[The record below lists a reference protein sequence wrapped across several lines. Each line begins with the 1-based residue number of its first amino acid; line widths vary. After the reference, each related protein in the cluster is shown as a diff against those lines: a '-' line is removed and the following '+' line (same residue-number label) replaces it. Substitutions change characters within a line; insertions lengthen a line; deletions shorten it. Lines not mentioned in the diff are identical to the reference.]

1 MTQPLVNAPAAD
13 SQLVSTQADNARFKL
28 ALEQWLLLHAD
39 DPTGVSFVEF
49 AGHSCVVKRYRAK
62 WFSPLIAGLKFAKVV
77 VLSWL
82 CWLLMGER
90 PLPQRLLKNNL
101 QDEAQRLVRLKDAG
115 SSVPKVWYHAPEIL
129 VLEYVGQDMPY
140 LIRMATPE
148 GRLGL
153 MSRAAQEL
161 ANFHRAG
168 FVHGGAQLR
177 NLMVSDDGTATRID
191 FEENI
196 GEALSLPLAQAYDV
210 FVGEVTV
217 ASAVVT
223 VITWYALMG
232 RYKSATTATL
242 PLAATKT
249 SFSHNIG
256 TTLIRQ
262 PIFSCVNTTTD
273 NGYTAGMIVHPLG
286 INTQTCEPSFIV
298 DRNTVAAQSG
308 ASGASG
314 WYLNSTT
321 AGANFV
327 LTAASWSY
335 YMTAER
341 TF

>member
-1 MTQPLVNAPAAD
+1 MTQPLVNSHTTDA
-13 SQLVSTQADNARFKL
+13 QVVSTHADDARFKL

-90 PLPQRLLKNNL
+90 PSPQRLLKNNL

-177 NLMVSDDGTATRID
+177 NLMVSDDGIATRID

-210 FVGEVTV
+210 FQMVSSMAGLRGHEF
-217 ASAVVT
+217 S
-223 VITWYALMG
+223 LNE
-232 RYKSATTATL
+232 RQTL
-242 PLAATKT
+242 CHQLLAA
-249 SFSHNIG
+249 
-256 TTLIRQ
+256 
-262 PIFSCVNTTTD
+262 
-273 NGYTAGMIVHPLG
+273 
-286 INTQTCEPSFIV
+286 
-298 DRNTVAAQSG
+298 
-308 ASGASG
+308 
-314 WYLNSTT
+314 YL
-321 AGANFV
+321 GANPDPMV
-327 LTAASWSY
+327 RAQLTSIEKKFAAIKKYLGWCLKSIPGRDIQGFLYVTNTLRLSLRD
-335 YMTAER
+335 E
-341 TF
+341 

>member
-210 FVGEVTV
+210 FQMVSSMAGLRGHEF
-217 ASAVVT
+217 S
-223 VITWYALMG
+223 LNE
-232 RYKSATTATL
+232 RQTL
-242 PLAATKT
+242 CHQLLAA
-249 SFSHNIG
+249 
-256 TTLIRQ
+256 
-262 PIFSCVNTTTD
+262 
-273 NGYTAGMIVHPLG
+273 
-286 INTQTCEPSFIV
+286 
-298 DRNTVAAQSG
+298 
-308 ASGASG
+308 
-314 WYLNSTT
+314 YL
-321 AGANFV
+321 GANPDPLV
-327 LTAASWSY
+327 
-335 YMTAER
+335 R
-341 TF
+341 TQLISIEKKFAVIKKYLGWCLKSIPGRDIQGFLYVTNTLRLSLRDE

>member
-148 GRLGL
+148 GRLEL

-210 FVGEVTV
+210 FQMISSMAGLRGHEF
-217 ASAVVT
+217 S
-223 VITWYALMG
+223 LNE
-232 RYKSATTATL
+232 RQTL
-242 PLAATKT
+242 CHQLLAA
-249 SFSHNIG
+249 
-256 TTLIRQ
+256 
-262 PIFSCVNTTTD
+262 
-273 NGYTAGMIVHPLG
+273 
-286 INTQTCEPSFIV
+286 
-298 DRNTVAAQSG
+298 
-308 ASGASG
+308 
-314 WYLNSTT
+314 YL
-321 AGANFV
+321 GANPDPLVRAQLISIEKKFAV
-327 LTAASWSY
+327 IKKYLGWCLKSIPGRDIQGFLYVANTLRLSLRD
-335 YMTAER
+335 E
-341 TF
+341 

>member
-1 MTQPLVNAPAAD
+1 MTQPLVNAPAADSKIVTQPLVNAPAAD

-210 FVGEVTV
+210 FQMVSSMAGLRGHEF
-217 ASAVVT
+217 S
-223 VITWYALMG
+223 LNE
-232 RYKSATTATL
+232 RQTL
-242 PLAATKT
+242 CHQLLAA
-249 SFSHNIG
+249 
-256 TTLIRQ
+256 
-262 PIFSCVNTTTD
+262 
-273 NGYTAGMIVHPLG
+273 
-286 INTQTCEPSFIV
+286 
-298 DRNTVAAQSG
+298 
-308 ASGASG
+308 
-314 WYLNSTT
+314 YL
-321 AGANFV
+321 GANPDPLVRAQLISIEKKFAV
-327 LTAASWSY
+327 IKKYLGWCLKSIPGRDIQGFLYVTNTLRLSLRD
-335 YMTAER
+335 E
-341 TF
+341 

>member
-210 FVGEVTV
+210 FQMISSMAGLRGHEF
-217 ASAVVT
+217 S
-223 VITWYALMG
+223 LNE
-232 RYKSATTATL
+232 RQTL
-242 PLAATKT
+242 CHQLLAA
-249 SFSHNIG
+249 
-256 TTLIRQ
+256 
-262 PIFSCVNTTTD
+262 
-273 NGYTAGMIVHPLG
+273 
-286 INTQTCEPSFIV
+286 
-298 DRNTVAAQSG
+298 
-308 ASGASG
+308 
-314 WYLNSTT
+314 YL
-321 AGANFV
+321 GANPDPLVRAQLISIEKKFAV
-327 LTAASWSY
+327 IKKYLGWCLKSIPGRDIQGFLYVANTLRLSLRD
-335 YMTAER
+335 E
-341 TF
+341 

>member
-1 MTQPLVNAPAAD
+1 MTQPLVNSPAADSKIVTQPLVNAPATDA
-13 SQLVSTQADNARFKL
+13 QVVSTHADDARFKL

-90 PLPQRLLKNNL
+90 PSPQRLLKNNL

-177 NLMVSDDGTATRID
+177 NLMVSDDGIATRID

-210 FVGEVTV
+210 LQMMSSMAGLRGHEFSLNE
-217 ASAVVT
+217 
-223 VITWYALMG
+223 
-232 RYKSATTATL
+232 RQTL
-242 PLAATKT
+242 CHQLLAA
-249 SFSHNIG
+249 
-256 TTLIRQ
+256 
-262 PIFSCVNTTTD
+262 
-273 NGYTAGMIVHPLG
+273 
-286 INTQTCEPSFIV
+286 
-298 DRNTVAAQSG
+298 
-308 ASGASG
+308 
-314 WYLNSTT
+314 YL
-321 AGANFV
+321 GANPDPLV
-327 LTAASWSY
+327 RAQLTSIEKKFAAIKKYLGWCLKSIPGRDIQGFLYVTNTLRLSLRD
-335 YMTAER
+335 E
-341 TF
+341 

>member
-13 SQLVSTQADNARFKL
+13 SQLLSTQADNARFKL

-39 DPTGVSFVEF
+39 HPTGVSFVEF

-161 ANFHRAG
+161 AKFHRAG

-210 FVGEVTV
+210 FQMISSMAGLRGHEF
-217 ASAVVT
+217 S
-223 VITWYALMG
+223 LNE
-232 RYKSATTATL
+232 RQTL
-242 PLAATKT
+242 CHQLLAA
-249 SFSHNIG
+249 
-256 TTLIRQ
+256 
-262 PIFSCVNTTTD
+262 
-273 NGYTAGMIVHPLG
+273 
-286 INTQTCEPSFIV
+286 
-298 DRNTVAAQSG
+298 
-308 ASGASG
+308 
-314 WYLNSTT
+314 YL
-321 AGANFV
+321 GANPDPLVRAQLISIGKKFAV
-327 LTAASWSY
+327 IKKYLGWCLKSIPGRDIQGFLYVTNTLRLSLRD
-335 YMTAER
+335 E
-341 TF
+341 

>member
-1 MTQPLVNAPAAD
+1 VTQPLVNAPATDA
-13 SQLVSTQADNARFKL
+13 QVVSTHADDARFKL

-90 PLPQRLLKNNL
+90 PSPQRLLKNNL

-177 NLMVSDDGTATRID
+177 NLMVSDDGIATRID

-210 FVGEVTV
+210 LQMMSSMAGLRGHEFSLNE
-217 ASAVVT
+217 
-223 VITWYALMG
+223 
-232 RYKSATTATL
+232 RQTL
-242 PLAATKT
+242 CHQLLAA
-249 SFSHNIG
+249 
-256 TTLIRQ
+256 
-262 PIFSCVNTTTD
+262 
-273 NGYTAGMIVHPLG
+273 
-286 INTQTCEPSFIV
+286 
-298 DRNTVAAQSG
+298 
-308 ASGASG
+308 
-314 WYLNSTT
+314 YL
-321 AGANFV
+321 GANPDPLV
-327 LTAASWSY
+327 RAQLTSIEKKFAAIKKYLGWCLKSIPGRDIQGFLYVTNTLRLSLRD
-335 YMTAER
+335 E
-341 TF
+341 

>member
-1 MTQPLVNAPAAD
+1 V
-13 SQLVSTQADNARFKL
+13 VSTHADDARFKL

-90 PLPQRLLKNNL
+90 PSPQRLLKNNL

-115 SSVPKVWYHAPEIL
+115 SSVPKVWYHAPEVL

-161 ANFHRAG
+161 ANFHRVG

-210 FVGEVTV
+210 FQMVSSMAGLRGHEFG
-217 ASAVVT
+217 
-223 VITWYALMG
+223 LNE
-232 RYKSATTATL
+232 RQTL
-242 PLAATKT
+242 CHQLLA
-249 SFSHNIG
+249 
-256 TTLIRQ
+256 
-262 PIFSCVNTTTD
+262 
-273 NGYTAGMIVHPLG
+273 GYL
-286 INTQTCEPSFIV
+286 
-298 DRNTVAAQSG
+298 
-308 ASGASG
+308 
-314 WYLNSTT
+314 
-321 AGANFV
+321 GANPDPMVRAQLISIEKHFAV
-327 LTAASWSY
+327 IKKYLGWCLKLIPGRDIQGFLYVANTLRLSLRD
-335 YMTAER
+335 E
-341 TF
+341 

>member
-1 MTQPLVNAPAAD
+1 VTQPLVNSHATDAQVLSAHAD
-13 SQLVSTQADNARFKL
+13 DARFKL

-39 DPTGVSFVEF
+39 DSTGVSFVEF

-90 PLPQRLLKNNL
+90 PSPQRLLKNNL

-115 SSVPKVWYHAPEIL
+115 SSVPKVWYHAPEVL

-210 FVGEVTV
+210 FQMVSSMAGLRGHEF
-217 ASAVVT
+217 S
-223 VITWYALMG
+223 LNE
-232 RYKSATTATL
+232 RQTL
-242 PLAATKT
+242 CHQLLA
-249 SFSHNIG
+249 
-256 TTLIRQ
+256 
-262 PIFSCVNTTTD
+262 
-273 NGYTAGMIVHPLG
+273 GYL
-286 INTQTCEPSFIV
+286 
-298 DRNTVAAQSG
+298 
-308 ASGASG
+308 
-314 WYLNSTT
+314 
-321 AGANFV
+321 GANPDPLVRAQLISIEKKFAV
-327 LTAASWSY
+327 IKKYLGWCLKSIPGRDIQGFLYVTNTLRLSLRD
-335 YMTAER
+335 E
-341 TF
+341 

>member
-13 SQLVSTQADNARFKL
+13 SKIVTQPLVNSHATDAQVVSTHADDARFKL

-90 PLPQRLLKNNL
+90 PSPQHLLKNNL

-210 FVGEVTV
+210 FQMVSSMAGLRGHEF
-217 ASAVVT
+217 S
-223 VITWYALMG
+223 LNE
-232 RYKSATTATL
+232 RQTL
-242 PLAATKT
+242 CHQLLAA
-249 SFSHNIG
+249 
-256 TTLIRQ
+256 
-262 PIFSCVNTTTD
+262 
-273 NGYTAGMIVHPLG
+273 
-286 INTQTCEPSFIV
+286 
-298 DRNTVAAQSG
+298 
-308 ASGASG
+308 
-314 WYLNSTT
+314 YL
-321 AGANFV
+321 GANPDPLV
-327 LTAASWSY
+327 RAQLTSIEKKFAAIKKYLGWCLKSIPGRDIQGFLYVTNTLRLSLRD
-335 YMTAER
+335 E
-341 TF
+341 

>member
-13 SQLVSTQADNARFKL
+13 SQLLSTQADNARFKL

-210 FVGEVTV
+210 FQMISSMAGLRGHEF
-217 ASAVVT
+217 S
-223 VITWYALMG
+223 LNE
-232 RYKSATTATL
+232 RQTL
-242 PLAATKT
+242 CHQLLAA
-249 SFSHNIG
+249 
-256 TTLIRQ
+256 
-262 PIFSCVNTTTD
+262 
-273 NGYTAGMIVHPLG
+273 
-286 INTQTCEPSFIV
+286 
-298 DRNTVAAQSG
+298 
-308 ASGASG
+308 
-314 WYLNSTT
+314 YL
-321 AGANFV
+321 GANPDPLV
-327 LTAASWSY
+327 
-335 YMTAER
+335 R
-341 TF
+341 TQLISIEKKFAVIKKYLGWCLKSIPGRDIQGFLYVANTLRLSLRDE

>member
-13 SQLVSTQADNARFKL
+13 SKIVTQPLANSHATDAQVVSTHADDARFKL

-90 PLPQRLLKNNL
+90 PSPQRLLKNNL

-210 FVGEVTV
+210 FQMVSSMAGLRGHEF
-217 ASAVVT
+217 S
-223 VITWYALMG
+223 LNE
-232 RYKSATTATL
+232 RQTL
-242 PLAATKT
+242 CHQLLAA
-249 SFSHNIG
+249 
-256 TTLIRQ
+256 
-262 PIFSCVNTTTD
+262 
-273 NGYTAGMIVHPLG
+273 
-286 INTQTCEPSFIV
+286 
-298 DRNTVAAQSG
+298 
-308 ASGASG
+308 
-314 WYLNSTT
+314 YL
-321 AGANFV
+321 GANPDPLVRAQLISIEKKFAV
-327 LTAASWSY
+327 IKKYLGWCLKSIPGRDIQGFL
-335 YMTAER
+335 YMTNTLRLSLRDE
-341 TF
+341 

>member
-1 MTQPLVNAPAAD
+1 MTQPLVNAPAADSKIVTQPLVNAPAAD

-148 GRLGL
+148 GRLEL

-210 FVGEVTV
+210 FQMISSMAGLRGHEF
-217 ASAVVT
+217 S
-223 VITWYALMG
+223 LNE
-232 RYKSATTATL
+232 RQTL
-242 PLAATKT
+242 CHQLLAA
-249 SFSHNIG
+249 
-256 TTLIRQ
+256 
-262 PIFSCVNTTTD
+262 
-273 NGYTAGMIVHPLG
+273 
-286 INTQTCEPSFIV
+286 
-298 DRNTVAAQSG
+298 
-308 ASGASG
+308 
-314 WYLNSTT
+314 YL
-321 AGANFV
+321 GANPDPLVRAQLISIEKKFAV
-327 LTAASWSY
+327 IKKYLGWCLKSIPGRDIQGFLYVTNTLRLSLRD
-335 YMTAER
+335 E
-341 TF
+341 

>member
-1 MTQPLVNAPAAD
+1 MTQPLVNAPAADSKIVTQPLVNAPAAD

-210 FVGEVTV
+210 FQMVSSMAGLRGHEF
-217 ASAVVT
+217 SFNE
-223 VITWYALMG
+223 
-232 RYKSATTATL
+232 RQTL
-242 PLAATKT
+242 CHQLLAA
-249 SFSHNIG
+249 
-256 TTLIRQ
+256 
-262 PIFSCVNTTTD
+262 
-273 NGYTAGMIVHPLG
+273 
-286 INTQTCEPSFIV
+286 
-298 DRNTVAAQSG
+298 
-308 ASGASG
+308 
-314 WYLNSTT
+314 YL
-321 AGANFV
+321 GANPDPLVRAQLISIEKKFAV
-327 LTAASWSY
+327 IKKYLGWCLKSIPGRDIQGFLYVTNTLRLSLRD
-335 YMTAER
+335 E
-341 TF
+341 

>member
-101 QDEAQRLVRLKDAG
+101 QDEAQRLARLKDAG

-210 FVGEVTV
+210 FQMVSSMAGLRGHEF
-217 ASAVVT
+217 S
-223 VITWYALMG
+223 LNE
-232 RYKSATTATL
+232 RQTL
-242 PLAATKT
+242 CHQLLAA
-249 SFSHNIG
+249 
-256 TTLIRQ
+256 
-262 PIFSCVNTTTD
+262 
-273 NGYTAGMIVHPLG
+273 
-286 INTQTCEPSFIV
+286 
-298 DRNTVAAQSG
+298 
-308 ASGASG
+308 
-314 WYLNSTT
+314 YL
-321 AGANFV
+321 GANPDPLVRAQLISIEKKFAV
-327 LTAASWSY
+327 IKKYLGWCLKSIPGRDIQGFLYVTNTLRLSLRD
-335 YMTAER
+335 E
-341 TF
+341 

>member
-115 SSVPKVWYHAPEIL
+115 SSVPKVWHHAPEIL

-210 FVGEVTV
+210 FQMVSSMAGLRGHEF
-217 ASAVVT
+217 S
-223 VITWYALMG
+223 LNE
-232 RYKSATTATL
+232 RQTL
-242 PLAATKT
+242 CHQLLAA
-249 SFSHNIG
+249 
-256 TTLIRQ
+256 
-262 PIFSCVNTTTD
+262 
-273 NGYTAGMIVHPLG
+273 
-286 INTQTCEPSFIV
+286 
-298 DRNTVAAQSG
+298 
-308 ASGASG
+308 
-314 WYLNSTT
+314 YL
-321 AGANFV
+321 GANPDPLVRAQLISIEKKFAV
-327 LTAASWSY
+327 IKKYLGWCLKSIPGRDIQGFLYVTNTLRLSLRD
-335 YMTAER
+335 E
-341 TF
+341 

>member
-101 QDEAQRLVRLKDAG
+101 QNEAQRLVRLKDAG

-210 FVGEVTV
+210 FQMVSSMAGLRGHEF
-217 ASAVVT
+217 S
-223 VITWYALMG
+223 LNE
-232 RYKSATTATL
+232 RQTL
-242 PLAATKT
+242 CHQLLAA
-249 SFSHNIG
+249 
-256 TTLIRQ
+256 
-262 PIFSCVNTTTD
+262 
-273 NGYTAGMIVHPLG
+273 
-286 INTQTCEPSFIV
+286 
-298 DRNTVAAQSG
+298 
-308 ASGASG
+308 
-314 WYLNSTT
+314 YL
-321 AGANFV
+321 GANPDPLVRAQLISIEKKFAV
-327 LTAASWSY
+327 IKKYLGWCLKSIPGRDIQGFLYVTNTLRLSLRD
-335 YMTAER
+335 E
-341 TF
+341 

>member
-1 MTQPLVNAPAAD
+1 
-13 SQLVSTQADNARFKL
+13 VSTQADNARFKL
-28 ALEQWLLLHAD
+28 ALEPWLLLHAD

-90 PLPQRLLKNNL
+90 PSPQRLLKNNL

-115 SSVPKVWYHAPEIL
+115 SSVPKVWYHAPEVL

-210 FVGEVTV
+210 FQMVSSMAGLRGHEF
-217 ASAVVT
+217 S
-223 VITWYALMG
+223 LNE
-232 RYKSATTATL
+232 RQTL
-242 PLAATKT
+242 CHQLLA
-249 SFSHNIG
+249 
-256 TTLIRQ
+256 
-262 PIFSCVNTTTD
+262 
-273 NGYTAGMIVHPLG
+273 GYL
-286 INTQTCEPSFIV
+286 
-298 DRNTVAAQSG
+298 
-308 ASGASG
+308 
-314 WYLNSTT
+314 
-321 AGANFV
+321 GANPDPLVRAQLISIEKKF
-327 LTAASWSY
+327 AAIKKYLGWCLKSIPGRDIQGFLYVTNTLRLSLRD
-335 YMTAER
+335 E
-341 TF
+341 

>member
-1 MTQPLVNAPAAD
+1 VTQPLVNAPAADSKIVTQPLVNAPAAD

-210 FVGEVTV
+210 FQMVSSMAGLRGHEF
-217 ASAVVT
+217 S
-223 VITWYALMG
+223 LNE
-232 RYKSATTATL
+232 RQTL
-242 PLAATKT
+242 CHQLLAA
-249 SFSHNIG
+249 
-256 TTLIRQ
+256 
-262 PIFSCVNTTTD
+262 
-273 NGYTAGMIVHPLG
+273 
-286 INTQTCEPSFIV
+286 
-298 DRNTVAAQSG
+298 
-308 ASGASG
+308 
-314 WYLNSTT
+314 YL
-321 AGANFV
+321 GANPDPLVRAQLISIEKKFAV
-327 LTAASWSY
+327 IKKYLGWCLKSIPGRDIQGFLYVTNTLRLSLRD
-335 YMTAER
+335 E
-341 TF
+341 

>member
-210 FVGEVTV
+210 FQMISSMAGLRGHEF
-217 ASAVVT
+217 S
-223 VITWYALMG
+223 LNE
-232 RYKSATTATL
+232 RQTL
-242 PLAATKT
+242 CHQLLAA
-249 SFSHNIG
+249 
-256 TTLIRQ
+256 
-262 PIFSCVNTTTD
+262 
-273 NGYTAGMIVHPLG
+273 
-286 INTQTCEPSFIV
+286 
-298 DRNTVAAQSG
+298 
-308 ASGASG
+308 
-314 WYLNSTT
+314 YL
-321 AGANFV
+321 GANPDPLV
-327 LTAASWSY
+327 
-335 YMTAER
+335 R
-341 TF
+341 TQLISIEKKFAVIKKYLGWCLKSIPGRDIQGFLYVANTLRLSLRDE

>member
-1 MTQPLVNAPAAD
+1 MTQPLVNAPAADSKIVTQPLVNAPAAD

-210 FVGEVTV
+210 FQMISSMAGLRGHEF
-217 ASAVVT
+217 S
-223 VITWYALMG
+223 LNE
-232 RYKSATTATL
+232 RQTL
-242 PLAATKT
+242 CHQLLAA
-249 SFSHNIG
+249 
-256 TTLIRQ
+256 
-262 PIFSCVNTTTD
+262 
-273 NGYTAGMIVHPLG
+273 
-286 INTQTCEPSFIV
+286 
-298 DRNTVAAQSG
+298 
-308 ASGASG
+308 
-314 WYLNSTT
+314 YL
-321 AGANFV
+321 GANPDPLVRAQLISIEKKFAV
-327 LTAASWSY
+327 IKKYLGWCLKSIPGRDIQGFLYVANTLRLSLRD
-335 YMTAER
+335 E
-341 TF
+341 

>member
-13 SQLVSTQADNARFKL
+13 SQLLSTQADNARFKL

-210 FVGEVTV
+210 FQMISSMAGLRGHEF
-217 ASAVVT
+217 S
-223 VITWYALMG
+223 LNE
-232 RYKSATTATL
+232 RQTL
-242 PLAATKT
+242 CHQLLAA
-249 SFSHNIG
+249 
-256 TTLIRQ
+256 
-262 PIFSCVNTTTD
+262 
-273 NGYTAGMIVHPLG
+273 
-286 INTQTCEPSFIV
+286 
-298 DRNTVAAQSG
+298 
-308 ASGASG
+308 
-314 WYLNSTT
+314 YL
-321 AGANFV
+321 GANPDPLV
-327 LTAASWSY
+327 
-335 YMTAER
+335 R
-341 TF
+341 TQLISIEKKFAVIKKYLGWCLKSIPGRDIQGFLYVTNTLRLSLRDE